1 MKKRKFVDR
10 ALTYKRMRL
19 FLIVLTLIFAFL
31 SFRLAYIM
39 VIQHEKLSA
48 GAEEQWTSEVKIDAR
63 RGRILDRNGRELAV
77 SANVY
82 RVDFDLNSIRKYIE
96 SKDTT
101 LEAISEKIS
110 EAVGMENK
118 DVLKKLN
125 TKLPSGKNAG
135 SATLIRRIEKE
146 PADKVR
152 ALNING
158 VIVSPDTKRYYP
170 NNNFA
175 AHVLGST
182 NIDGQGLT
190 GIELQYNEE
199 LSGVPGMKI
208 SEMDATG
215 SDLPYTISK
224 FTPPVNGSDVTLTID
239 ENIQFFAEKAAE
251 KALADNKAKSVS
263 VTVMD
268 PNTGEILAL
277 TNKDDFDPNEPF
289 KGAENF
295 SGSTEF
301 EKVQKMW
308 RNKVVNDTFEPGSI
322 FKVITSAAA
331 MEEGLVKETDTFVCN
346 GSLKYG
352 NRAIKCWKTGGHGTL
367 TFPEIIQ
374 NSCNVGF
381 MELGKRIGKEKLY
394 EYIKKFGLGQV
405 SGVDL
410 PGEAKGIVKHP
421 KNMSETD
428 LATISF
434 GQTNTVN
441 PIQFLTAI
449 NAVANGGKLIQPH
462 VMKEINRESS
472 EGVVVNVDTFK
483 PKTKQIISEAVTTE
497 LRKHMERVVLYG
509 SAKNAAVEGY
519 TIAGKTGTAQKVID
533 GKYAPQKYISSFIGM
548 APVDNPKV
556 TVMITID
563 EPSNGQYYAG
573 VVTSPVAKGLF
584 TDIFNYME
592 NSFSKENNSAII
604 KDVIIPEIREK
615 SLEEAKT
622 ILKKE
627 KIDYNIEGN
636 GDTVVGVSPYPGYAV
651 KEGTKINIY
660 TEENNTKKNA
670 VVMPNVVGYT
680 KESASEILSKLGISY
695 NFKGEG
701 TVSKQSI
708 PSGELINKGTTVDLT
723 LNS

>member
-533 GKYAPQKYISSFIGM
+533 GKYAQGKYISSFIGM

>member
-462 VMKEINRESS
+462 VMKEINRDSS

>member
-175 AHVLGST
+175 SHVLGST

-190 GIELQYNEE
+190 GVELQYNEE

-483 PKTKQIISEAVTTE
+483 PKTKQIISESVTTE

-636 GDTVVGVSPYPGYAV
+636 GDSVVGVSPYPGYAV